1 MEHRIQNLSTWLK
14 EQDIQ
19 LGFITSTENVFYLTN
34 FHCNPHERLLACLV
48 FPNEEPILVCPQME
62 VGHVQ
67 NAGWKYGVIGF
78 NDSQDPWAMIQESL
92 AKRNI
97 SVNRMAIEKEHL
109 LVGRYERLVQ
119 LFPGAQFLAAE
130 EKLHDLRLIKDSEEI
145 RRMQVAAEAADM
157 ACQII
162 VDRIAEGKTEMD
174 LIAEMEYEMKKK
186 GISKT
191 SFSTLIL
198 TGANSALPHGNPGT
212 NPIKKGDFVLMDLGF
227 IVDGYC
233 SDITRTV
240 MFGQPNEQQREI
252 YETVL
257 KGQLA
262 AIEVSKPGEVL
273 GNVDRAARQVIANAG
288 YGEYFV
294 HRIGHGLGIGIHDYP
309 SVNDSNTDIIKTGM
323 SYTIEPGI
331 YVPNIGGVRIED
343 DIVITE
349 TGAIT
354 LTKFPKELIIL

>member
-1 MEHRIQNLSTWLK
+1 MEHRIQNLSAWLK

-19 LGFITSTENVFYLTN
+19 LGFVTSSENVFYLTN
-34 FHCNPHERLLACLV
+34 FNCHPHERLLACLA

-62 VGHVQ
+62 EE
-67 NAGWKYGVIGF
+67 NAKSSGWKYEIISF
-78 NDSQDPWAMIQESL
+78 NDSQDPWAMIKEAL

-97 SVNRMAIEKEHL
+97 SVNRLAIEKEHL
-109 LVGRYERLVQ
+109 LVQRYEVLTN
-119 LFPGAQFLAAE
+119 LFPGVQFVAAE
-130 EKLHDLRLIKDSEEI
+130 DKLHDLRLIKDQEEV

-157 ACQII
+157 AVSMI

-174 LIAEMEYEMKKK
+174 LIAEMEYEMKKQ
-186 GISKT
+186 GFAKT
-191 SFSTLIL
+191 SFSTLVL

-212 NPIKKGDFVLMDLGF
+212 NPIKKGNYVLMDLGF

-240 MFGQPNEQQREI
+240 MFGEPSEQQREV

-262 AIEVSKPGEVL
+262 AIEASKPGEML
-273 GNVDRAARQVIANAG
+273 GNVDRAARQIITDAG
-288 YGEYFV
+288 YGEYFL

-309 SVNDSNTDIIKTGM
+309 SLNDQNTGIIKPGM

-331 YVPNIGGVRIED
+331 YLPNVGGVRIED

-349 TGAIT
+349 DGAKI

>member
-34 FHCNPHERLLACLV
+34 FLCNPHERLLACLV
-48 FPNEEPILVCPQME
+48 FPNDEPILVCPQME
-62 VGHVQ
+62 VGHVK
-67 NAGWKYGVIGF
+67 NCGWKYDIIGF
-78 NDSQDPWAMIQESL
+78 NDSQDPWAMIKDALS
-92 AKRNI
+92 KRNL
-97 SVNRMAIEKEHL
+97 SVNRIAIEKEHL
-109 LVGRYERLVQ
+109 HVQRYERLVQ
-119 LFPGAQFLAAE
+119 LFPGVQFLAAE
-130 EKLHDLRLIKDSEEI
+130 DKLHDLRLIKDKEEI
-145 RRMQVAAEAADM
+145 RRMQVAADAADM

-174 LIAEMEYEMKKK
+174 LIADMEYEMKKK
-186 GISKT
+186 GFAKT
-191 SFSTLIL
+191 SFSTLVL

-212 NPIKKGDFVLMDLGF
+212 NPIKKGEFVLMDLGF

-240 MFGQPNEQQREI
+240 MFGQPNDQQREI

-262 AIEVSKPGEVL
+262 AIEVSKPGEML
-273 GNVDRAARQVIANAG
+273 GNVDRAARSIITDAG

-294 HRIGHGLGIGIHDYP
+294 HRIGHGLGIGIHDHP
-309 SVNDSNTDIIKTGM
+309 SLNDANTGIIKPGM

-331 YVPNIGGVRIED
+331 YVPNVGGVRIED

-349 TGAIT
+349 DGAIT